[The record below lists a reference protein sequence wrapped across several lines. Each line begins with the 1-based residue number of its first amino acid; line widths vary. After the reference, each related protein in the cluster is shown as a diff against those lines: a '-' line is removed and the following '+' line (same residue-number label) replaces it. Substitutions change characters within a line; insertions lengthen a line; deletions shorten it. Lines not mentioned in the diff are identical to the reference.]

1 MAVKHT
7 GRLVFAEIFM
17 VSFENVSK
25 FILSDISFCIPEGTA
40 TGVIGPGGSGKTT
53 LLRLAC
59 GLLACERGNV
69 RTFSWDPVKK
79 RRKIASAI
87 GFFSSSY
94 PLFREDSTIRSEFRR
109 LCALYRLD
117 KKGFREEYERLAVSL
132 GFKEYEEKE
141 IRQLSLGQLRR
152 AELATV
158 LLDHLR
164 LILLDEPTVGV
175 DESGKEIFDRHLQK
189 KKEQGAAILIASE
202 NMTEIERV
210 CDRLLLLDVGRL
222 LYYGSRKRLMRRY
235 APVNEMEIAFCGML
249 PDMEDL
255 PLSRYGIEHNRMKF
269 RYDENVISALEIINH
284 VAAQT
289 EVTQMNIVRPGLED
303 VILMHRREAKT

>member
-1 MAVKHT
+1 
-7 GRLVFAEIFM
+7 M

-25 FILSDISFCIPEGTA
+25 FILSDLSFCIPEGTA
-40 TGVIGPGGSGKTT
+40 AGVIGPGGSGKTT
-53 LLRLAC
+53 LLRLVC
-59 GLLACERGNV
+59 GLLACESGAV
-69 RTFSWDPVKK
+69 RTFFQDPVK
-79 RRKIASAI
+79 RRRQIASSI

-94 PLFREDSTIRSEFRR
+94 PLFWEDGTIRDQFWR
-109 LCALYRLD
+109 LCALCRLD
-117 KKGFREEYERLAVSL
+117 KDRFREEYEQLAVSF

-141 IRQLSLGQLRR
+141 IRQLSLGQVRR
-152 AELATV
+152 AELAAV

-164 LILLDEPTVGV
+164 LILLDEPTAGV
-175 DESGKEIFDRHLQK
+175 DEAGKEIFRKHLQR

-202 NMTEIERV
+202 NMTEIEKV
-210 CDRLLLLDVGRL
+210 CDRILLLDAGRL
-222 LYYGSRKRLMRRY
+222 LYYGSRERLMRRY

-255 PLSRYGIEHNRMKF
+255 PLIRYRIEQNRLKF
-269 RYDENVISALEIINH
+269 RYDENVISALEIIRH

-303 VILMHRREAKT
+303 VILMRRREEET

>member
-40 TGVIGPGGSGKTT
+40 AGVIGPGGSGKTT

-117 KKGFREEYERLAVSL
+117 KKGFQI
-132 GFKEYEEKE
+132 G
-141 IRQLSLGQLRR
+141 R
-152 AELATV
+152 A
-158 LLDHLR
+158 
-164 LILLDEPTVGV
+164 
-175 DESGKEIFDRHLQK
+175 
-189 KKEQGAAILIASE
+189 
-202 NMTEIERV
+202 
-210 CDRLLLLDVGRL
+210 
-222 LYYGSRKRLMRRY
+222 
-235 APVNEMEIAFCGML
+235 
-249 PDMEDL
+249 
-255 PLSRYGIEHNRMKF
+255 
-269 RYDENVISALEIINH
+269 H
-284 VAAQT
+284 V
-289 EVTQMNIVRPGLED
+289 
-303 VILMHRREAKT
+303 

>member
-94 PLFREDSTIRSEFRR
+94 P
-109 LCALYRLD
+109 
-117 KKGFREEYERLAVSL
+117 
-132 GFKEYEEKE
+132 
-141 IRQLSLGQLRR
+141 Q
-152 AELATV
+152 
-158 LLDHLR
+158 
-164 LILLDEPTVGV
+164 
-175 DESGKEIFDRHLQK
+175 
-189 KKEQGAAILIASE
+189 
-202 NMTEIERV
+202 
-210 CDRLLLLDVGRL
+210 
-222 LYYGSRKRLMRRY
+222 
-235 APVNEMEIAFCGML
+235 
-249 PDMEDL
+249 
-255 PLSRYGIEHNRMKF
+255 
-269 RYDENVISALEIINH
+269 
-284 VAAQT
+284 
-289 EVTQMNIVRPGLED
+289 
-303 VILMHRREAKT
+303 